1 MPAEKEH
8 IDLPKIDLLLRRLRE
23 SNFVAATVV
32 PAEERLRESNFVAAT
47 VVPAEEDGF
56 YQLQIGERQEVRDQL
71 LWCSNSIEKD
81 P

>member
-8 IDLPKIDLLLRRLRE
+8 IDLPNIDLLLRRLRE
-23 SNFVAATVV
+23 SNFVAV
-32 PAEERLRESNFVAAT
+32 T

-56 YQLQIGERQEVRDQL
+56 YQLQIGEKV
-71 LWCSNSIEKD
+71 SIEKD

>member
-32 PAEERLRESNFVAAT
+32 PAEELRESNFVAAT

>member
-8 IDLPKIDLLLRRLRE
+8 IDLPNIDLLLRRLRE
-23 SNFVAATVV
+23 SNFVAV
-32 PAEERLRESNFVAAT
+32 T

-56 YQLQIGERQEVRDQL
+56 YQLQIGEEQEVRDQL

>member
-8 IDLPKIDLLLRRLRE
+8 IDLPNIDLLLRRLRE

-32 PAEERLRESNFVAAT
+32 PAEELRESNFVAAT

-56 YQLQIGERQEVRDQL
+56 YQLKIGEKQELRDQL

>member
-32 PAEERLRESNFVAAT
+32 PAEELRESNFVAAT

-56 YQLQIGERQEVRDQL
+56 YQLQIGEKQEVRDQL